1 MKTITT
7 LLTFSLLA
15 LSTASFAVI
24 DDSRLEKKS
33 NVPAAPSVWEGA
45 EIEAP
50 ESLKLLKA
58 KNAFV
63 PVAVFSWGDSSEAPE
78 NILMVPV
85 APFVCGDSTEEAP
98 EELGFIK
105 IQSAVFPVA
114 PFVWGD
120 ASVEPGEIFIK

>member
-15 LSTASFAVI
+15 LSTASFAGL
-24 DDSRLEKKS
+24 DDSRLERKS

-63 PVAVFSWGDSSEAPE
+63 PLAVFSWGDSSEAPE

>member
-1 MKTITT
+1 MKTLTT

-15 LSTASFAVI
+15 LSTASFAVS
-24 DDSRLEKKS
+24 DDSRLERKS

-63 PVAVFSWGDSSEAPE
+63 PLAVFSWGDSSEAPE

-85 APFVCGDSTEEAP
+85 APLVYGDSTEEAP

-120 ASVEPGEIFIK
+120 ASLEPGEIFVK

>member
-1 MKTITT
+1 MKTLTT

-15 LSTASFAVI
+15 LSTASFAVS
-24 DDSRLEKKS
+24 DDSRLERKS
-33 NVPAAPSVWEGA
+33 NVPAAPSVWEGS

-50 ESLKLLKA
+50 ESLKFLKA

-63 PVAVFSWGDSSEAPE
+63 PVAVFSWGDSSDAPE
-78 NILMVPV
+78 NILVVPV
-85 APFVCGDSTEEAP
+85 APLVYGDSTEEAP

-120 ASVEPGEIFIK
+120 ASVESGEIFIK

>member
-1 MKTITT
+1 
-7 LLTFSLLA
+7 
-15 LSTASFAVI
+15 
-24 DDSRLEKKS
+24 LERKS

-50 ESLKLLKA
+50 ESLKFLKA

-85 APFVCGDSTEEAP
+85 APLVYGDSTEEAP